1 MELTMVE
8 ILKIRPS
15 LIDSIQT
22 ALILTD
28 IHSKI
33 LFINRYTEHLFGY
46 RREEIEGQHL
56 RVLFLEEDLIYFF
69 PNILYL
75 TLYQDGFEGEA
86 LLRQKDG
93 KKIFVQV
100 STASFKEEK
109 EVFLTFS
116 FQEIQRLKRLERE
129 RLEMER
135 WANLGKLVE
144 EIAHQIRN
152 PISSIGGYVKRL
164 LKTPPSMS
172 IRHSYLERIFQEV
185 QRLDKIVQ
193 QVEEYTLGS
202 SSVFRREKIEE
213 VVEKALQSFSVEA
226 GKKKIVFRLE
236 TRGLGEEGYFFIDKG
251 LVVKALCH
259 VFRNALES
267 MSRITAKG
275 KRTEVKVI
283 LSESDGKML
292 ISISDK
298 GEGIEKKDHS
308 RIFEPFFSTRIGQ
321 MGLGLTFVKKVMD
334 EHKGEVR
341 VESRIKKGTTITL
354 IFPKDR
360 RRKVRRELIVP
371 EGIRDS
377 SK

>member
-8 ILKIRPS
+8 ILKARPS
-15 LIDSIQT
+15 LIDSIQA

-33 LFINRYTEHLFGY
+33 LFINRYTENLFGY
-46 RREEIEGQHL
+46 KREEIEGQHL
-56 RVLFLEEDLIYFF
+56 RVLFLEEDLTYFF

-75 TLYQDGFEGEA
+75 TLYQNGFEGEA

-93 KKIFVQV
+93 KKIFVHIY
-100 STASFKEEK
+100 TTSFKEEK

-116 FQEIQRLKRLERE
+116 FQEIQRLKKLERE

-135 WANLGKLVE
+135 WANLGRVVE

-164 LKTPPSMS
+164 LKTPSSMS

-193 QVEEYTLGS
+193 QVEEYALIS
-202 SSVFRREKIEE
+202 SSVFRREKFEE

-236 TRGLGEEGYFFIDKG
+236 TRGLGENGYCFIDKG

-259 VFRNALES
+259 IFRNALES
-267 MSRITAKG
+267 MTKIPARG
-275 KRTEVKVI
+275 KRAEVEVI
-283 LSESDGKML
+283 LSESEGKIL

-298 GEGIEKKDHS
+298 GEGIAKKDHS
-308 RIFEPFFSTRIGQ
+308 RIFEPFFSTRTGQ
-321 MGLGLTFVKKVMD
+321 MGLGLTFVKKVME
-334 EHKGEVR
+334 EHKGEVQ
-341 VESRIKKGTTITL
+341 VGSRIKRGTTVTL

-360 RRKVRRELIVP
+360 RRKVRRELIAP
-371 EGIRDS
+371 EATKDS

>member
-1 MELTMVE
+1 MVE
-8 ILKIRPS
+8 ILKARPS
-15 LIDSIQT
+15 LIDSIQA
-22 ALILTD
+22 ALIVTD
-28 IHSKI
+28 VHSKI
-33 LFINRYTEHLFGY
+33 LFFNRYTEHLFGY
-46 RREEIEGQHL
+46 KREEIEGQHL

-75 TLYQDGFEGEA
+75 TLYQNGFEGEA

-93 KKIFVQV
+93 KKIFVQI

-116 FQEIQRLKRLERE
+116 FQEIQRLKKLERE
-129 RLEMER
+129 RLEIER
-135 WANLGKLVE
+135 WANLGRVIE

-185 QRLDKIVQ
+185 QRLDKIIQ
-193 QVEEYTLGS
+193 QVEEYALIS
-202 SSVFRREKIEE
+202 SPVFRREKIKE
-213 VVEKALQSFSVEA
+213 VVEAALQSFPIEA
-226 GKKKIVFRLE
+226 GKKKIAFRLE
-236 TRGLGEEGYFFIDKG
+236 TRGLGENGHFFIDKG
-251 LVVKALCH
+251 MVVKTLYH
-259 VFRNALES
+259 IFRNALES
-267 MSRITAKG
+267 MTKIPAKG
-275 KRTEVKVI
+275 KRTDVKVI
-283 LSESDGKML
+283 LSENEGKML

-298 GEGIEKKDHS
+298 GEGIAKKDHGH
-308 RIFEPFFSTRIGQ
+308 IFEPFFSTRTDQ
-321 MGLGLTFVKKVMD
+321 MGLGLTFVKKVME

-341 VESRIKKGTTITL
+341 VESGIKRGTTVTL

-360 RRKVRRELIVP
+360 RRKVRRELIAP
-371 EGIRDS
+371 EAIRDS

>member
-8 ILKIRPS
+8 ILKARPS

-46 RREEIEGQHL
+46 KREEIEGQHL

-75 TLYQDGFEGEA
+75 TLYQNGFEGEA

-93 KKIFVQV
+93 KKIFVHIY
-100 STASFKEEK
+100 TTSFKEEK

-116 FQEIQRLKRLERE
+116 FQEIQRLKKLERE
-129 RLEMER
+129 RVEMER
-135 WANLGKLVE
+135 WANLGMVIE

-164 LKTPPSMS
+164 LKTPSSMS
-172 IRHSYLERIFQEV
+172 IRHSYLERILQEV

-193 QVEEYTLGS
+193 QVEEYALIS
-202 SSVFRREKIEE
+202 SSIFRREKFEE
-213 VVEKALQSFSVEA
+213 VAEKALQSFSPEA
-226 GKKKIVFRLE
+226 GEKKIVFRLE
-236 TRGLGEEGYFFIDKG
+236 TRGLGENGYCFIDKG

-259 VFRNALES
+259 IFRNALES
-267 MSRITAKG
+267 MSKIPARG
-275 KRTEVKVI
+275 KRAEVKVI
-283 LSESDGKML
+283 LSESEGKIHL
-292 ISISDK
+292 SISDK
-298 GEGIEKKDHS
+298 GEGIAKKDRDH
-308 RIFEPFFSTRIGQ
+308 IFEPFFSTRTGQ
-321 MGLGLTFVKKVMD
+321 MGLGLTFVKKVME
-334 EHKGEVR
+334 EHKGEVK
-341 VESRIKKGTTITL
+341 VESRIKKGTTVTL

-360 RRKVRRELIVP
+360 RRKVRRELIAP
-371 EGIRDS
+371 EAIRDS
-377 SK
+377 AK